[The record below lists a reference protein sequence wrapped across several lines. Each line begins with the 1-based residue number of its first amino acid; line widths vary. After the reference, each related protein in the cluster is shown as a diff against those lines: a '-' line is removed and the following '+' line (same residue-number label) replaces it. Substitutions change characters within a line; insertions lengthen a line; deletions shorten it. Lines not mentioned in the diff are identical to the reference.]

1 MIAPV
6 SSLVTWLKSNSQL
19 LRTKKLKVK
28 CYHFFLS
35 ELHGGLHGKIIKDMG
50 GYPEEYVPE
59 HQSGTIPRCFMYV
72 YIIYQHL
79 PQIYKWNT
87 CKYIFHTWNIWDRH
101 DVWILPIQMVTS
113 PHIWILNHFL
123 YGRVSPVGFPMRC
136 MPKVRTI
143 PVSPVMA
150 A

>member
-1 MIAPV
+1 MTSWLSQSLEGNWTFASDRIGYMNIHD
-6 SSLVTWLKSNSQL
+6 STSLVTSDMTKVEQL

-79 PQIYKWNT
+79 PQIYK
-87 CKYIFHTWNIWDRH
+87 
-101 DVWILPIQMVTS
+101 
-113 PHIWILNHFL
+113 
-123 YGRVSPVGFPMRC
+123 
-136 MPKVRTI
+136 
-143 PVSPVMA
+143 
-150 A
+150 